1 MTQNNKS
8 IEQFLQGKNLNQIT
22 SLNLSG
28 EGYSS
33 IPFVVFR
40 CGNLRK
46 LNLSHNNLTS
56 IPKEI
61 ELLRKLK
68 VLNVSNNKLT
78 HIPAPVCR
86 LPKLKSLDVSHNL
99 IKTIPK
105 QLGSSS
111 IAVLIISDN
120 RLETI
125 DFSLL
130 GNIEKLI
137 INNNK
142 LRSFNPD
149 IILPMLKYLWIKG
162 NPCAGKE
169 KQVTII
175 QYLPN
180 LKKYYSPTNQ
190 NNIEVIPDIDM
201 NEKKPLKNKI
211 FISYAHADEDWL
223 TRLKVHLKSLQ
234 KYVGGFDYWADKR
247 LRTGDKWEEEIEKAL
262 QSASAAI
269 LLVSPDFLAS
279 DFISNDELPPILEK
293 ANTQGTKIF
302 PVIVRRSLFNH
313 SPLSLFQSVNPPEK
327 PLKAC
332 SDAEVDEY
340 FYKLMEDI
348 IYKLGLDN
356 KTK

>member
-1 MTQNNKS
+1 MDQNNKS
-8 IEQFLQGKNLNQIT
+8 LDQFLQGKNLNQIT

-28 EGYSS
+28 EGYRS

-40 CGNLRK
+40 CRNLRK

-86 LPKLKSLDVSHNL
+86 LPKLKTLDVSHNL

-111 IAVLIISDN
+111 IADLIISDN

-125 DFSLL
+125 DFSLIR
-130 GNIEKLI
+130 NIEKLV

-142 LRSFNPD
+142 IKNFNPV

-162 NPCAGKE
+162 NPCTGKE
-169 KQVTII
+169 KQDTVI

-180 LKKYYSPTNQ
+180 LKKYYPPTNQ
-190 NNIEVIPDIDM
+190 NNLELIPDM
-201 NEKKPLKNKI
+201 NENNPFKNKI

-223 TRLKVHLKSLQ
+223 TSLKIHLKSLQ
-234 KYVGGFDYWADKR
+234 KYVGGFDYWDDKR
-247 LRTGDKWEEEIEKAL
+247 LRTGDRWKEEIEKAL

-279 DFISNDELPPILEK
+279 DFIANDELPPILER

-340 FYKLMEDI
+340 LYKLMEDI
-348 IYKLGLDN
+348 IYKLELD
-356 KTK
+356 K

>member
-1 MTQNNKS
+1 MGQNNKS
-8 IEQFLQGKNLNQIT
+8 LEQFLQGKNLNQIT

-28 EGYSS
+28 EGYRS

-40 CGNLRK
+40 CRNLRK

-125 DFSLL
+125 DFCLIR
-130 GNIEKLI
+130 NIEKLI

-142 LRSFNPD
+142 IKSFNPG
-149 IILPMLKYLWIKG
+149 IILPLLKYLWIKG
-162 NPCAGKE
+162 NPCTGKE
-169 KQVTII
+169 QQVNII

-180 LKKYYSPTNQ
+180 LKKYYAPANQ
-190 NNIEVIPDIDM
+190 NNLEIIPDIDM
-201 NEKKPLKNKI
+201 NENKPLKNKI

-223 TRLKVHLKSLQ
+223 TRLKINLKSLQ
-234 KYVGGFDYWADKR
+234 KYVGGFDYWDDKR
-247 LRTGDKWEEEIEKAL
+247 LRTGDRWKEEIEKAL

-279 DFISNDELPPILEK
+279 DFIANDELPPILER
-293 ANTQGTKIF
+293 ANTEGTKIF
-302 PVIVRRSLFNH
+302 PVIVRRSLFNY
-313 SPLSLFQSVNPPEK
+313 SPLSSFQSVNPPEK

-332 SDAEVDEY
+332 PDAEVDEY
-340 FYKLMEDI
+340 LYKLMEDI
-348 IYKLGLDN
+348 IYKLKLD
-356 KTK
+356 K